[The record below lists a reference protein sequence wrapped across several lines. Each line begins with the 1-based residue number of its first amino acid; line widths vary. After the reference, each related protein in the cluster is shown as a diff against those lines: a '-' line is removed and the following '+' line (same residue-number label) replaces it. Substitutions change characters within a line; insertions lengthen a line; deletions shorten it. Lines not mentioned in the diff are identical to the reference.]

1 MGKSCSI
8 YALFVSLILTFIVST
23 PVLVAQEKPIDTLM
37 DNVKLRLEVELSLR
51 DAQNEMTTRKFDLAL
66 ININKAK
73 NKIASKEDEQELED
87 SIVHGKLL
95 ITSINLHYQIDN
107 FEKASSDS
115 EKAISILEKIG
126 TERELAIAYNLYALV
141 LTQTKKFKKASVLF
155 SKADELFTLLNDEE
169 NQSRV
174 LLGMGTL
181 ELKRG
186 NPKSALNYFNAA
198 IPLFDSLNLTYEAA
212 AGQLKKAEALI
223 ELSNGISSGR
233 LILAKDALEIASKLI
248 EANDYSNLRLDSYR
262 VASSIAF
269 KEEDFKAGSQKLKLY
284 VSANDS
290 IQQLNIA
297 LMSQAVDLE
306 LSLAEEDKKD
316 IEKQKN
322 VEKDK
327 TSKFTKLTNGLSI
340 TLIIILSLLTL
351 SLYKNNNL
359 RAKANE
365 LLQDKNNELVLAKE
379 KAEKASLAKAQFLS
393 TITHELRTPLY
404 AVTGLTH
411 LLLEENPKENQ
422 KEHLNSLKFSGEYLL
437 SLINNILDLNKLEA
451 NKVEVEKTNFN
462 LKKRMKD
469 VIIALNK
476 SADDKKTNLHL
487 EFDESI
493 PESLSGDPL
502 KLSQILIN
510 LIGNSV
516 KFTLNGDV
524 FVRVKKTALSNN
536 IVSLRF
542 EIEDN
547 GVGISKKK
555 QKSIFETFSQG
566 SLQINRKFGGT
577 GLGLS
582 IVRNLLELMNS
593 KIQLDSELGK
603 GSKFWFE
610 INFQVADLSSDSSKS
625 KLATYQTDYLF
636 LENKNVL
643 VVEDNKINQM
653 ITKKILEKNKMQ
665 CLVADNGM
673 DAIEMVKEN
682 TFDIVLMDIHM
693 PGISGIEATQKIR
706 EFNAQLPIIAL
717 TAVTIDENLDDFY
730 RAGFN
735 EIIPK
740 PFKPEDFFEKIYRT
754 ISSKKETT
762 ASS

>member
-1 MGKSCSI
+1 MSKS
-8 YALFVSLILTFIVST
+8 YLTYTFVVPFLLLFFVSA
-23 PVLVAQEKPIDTLM
+23 PVFAAQDKPIDTL
-37 DNVKLRLEVELSLR
+37 VQIEKHRQ
-51 DAQNEMTTRKFDLAL
+51 DA
-66 ININKAK
+66 INAITSQDFGIAIMNLNKA
-73 NKIASKEDEQELED
+73 NKLVSQIKDTISE
-87 SIVHGKLL
+87 SKLL
-95 ITSINLHYQIDN
+95 LTSIDLHYQIHN
-107 FEKASSDS
+107 YEKASSDS
-115 EKAISILEKIG
+115 EKVISLLQKKRN
-126 TERELAIAYNLYALV
+126 ERDLARAYNLYALV
-141 LTQTKKFKKASVLF
+141 LTRTEKFNKASVF
-155 SKADELFTLLNDEE
+155 FNKADEMFTLLNDDK

-174 LLGMGTL
+174 LLGLGIL
-181 ELKRG
+181 ELRRG
-186 NPKSALNYFNAA
+186 NPKSALNYFDAG
-198 IPLFDSLNLTYEAA
+198 IPLFKSFNLTYEEAIA
-212 AGQLKKAEALI
+212 QLSKAEALLKL
-223 ELSNGISSGR
+223 EEETSSGK
-233 LILAKDALEIASKLI
+233 LILAKNALEIASNII
-248 EANDYSNLRLDSYR
+248 ESNNYSNLKIDSYKIT
-262 VASSIAF
+262 SIIAF
-269 KEEDFKAGSQKLKLY
+269 DEQDYEAGERNLIKYLSEK
-284 VSANDS
+284 DS
-290 IQQLNIA
+290 IQQVYIA
-297 LMSQAVDLE
+297 AISAGLDLE
-306 LSLAEEDKKD
+306 LSLGGLNEINANLQNDLDK
-316 IEKQKN
+316 
-322 VEKDK
+322 
-327 TSKFTKLTNGLSI
+327 SKRSINFSKLTNGLSVA
-340 TLIIILSLLTL
+340 LIIILSLLTL

-365 LLQDKNNELVLAKE
+365 LLQDKNNELMLAKE

-451 NKVEVEKTNFN
+451 NKVEVEKTTFN

-469 VIIALNK
+469 VIIALKK
-476 SADDKKTNLHL
+476 SADDRKTKIHL

-493 PESLSGDPL
+493 PNTLSGDPL

-516 KFTLNGDV
+516 KFTQNGDV
-524 FVRVKKTALSNN
+524 FVRVQNLERINDK
-536 IVSLRF
+536 ISLHF

-593 KIQLDSELGK
+593 KIQLESQLGK
-603 GSKFWFE
+603 GSKFWFN
-610 INFQVADLSSDSSKS
+610 INFQVSEEIGDESSPKNI
-625 KLATYQTDYLF
+625 TYDIDYLA

-653 ITKKILEKNKMQ
+653 ITKKILEKNKMN

-673 DAIEMVKEN
+673 DAIKMVKEN
-682 TFDIVLMDIHM
+682 TFDVVLMDIHM

-706 EFNAQLPIIAL
+706 EFDPDLPILAL

-754 ISSKKETT
+754 IIAKTETI